1 MMLYGYKSTVGIAL
15 GTLKLSANIC
25 RHNKCRR
32 SLTEPTTQV
41 STKVCNPK
49 RGLAGETKKNPQN
62 ILPLSPSRLR
72 HEKEKAPRPI
82 HARPASAPA
91 AAASHGRQAS
101 LPPTPSLVAAASH
114 TEPRRHSLPCQHPP
128 PPSCTAPLPTGTLT
142 TDAPSPAVPR
152 RRKMWPILAP
162 HRLQLQIC
170 AHSMRYSR
178 RSNTVRSTVEAAFHW
193 QRASQSHS
201 CCDSPPCSRRPPP
214 APIYAPWRW
223 FSARSSPRTRQA
235 RPATTR
241 RIRLRRL
248 LSDLIIHL

>member
-1 MMLYGYKSTVGIAL
+1 MLYGYKSTVGIAL

-91 AAASHGRQAS
+91 AAASHGRQPS
-101 LPPTPSLVAAASH
+101 PPPTPSLATAALLHSAAARRNPNHGCPIACSFTSTQDVAH
-114 TEPRRHSLPCQHPP
+114 PRSPSVVAPDLRTGFVRVWSSSGWHQILPPLLVRW
-128 PPSCTAPLPTGTLT
+128 APLRVLSFVPGK
-142 TDAPSPAVPR
+142 SP
-152 RRKMWPILAP
+152 LAP
-162 HRLQLQIC
+162 RGCTLL
-170 AHSMRYSR
+170 
-178 RSNTVRSTVEAAFHW
+178 
-193 QRASQSHS
+193 
-201 CCDSPPCSRRPPP
+201 DS
-214 APIYAPWRW
+214 AP
-223 FSARSSPRTRQA
+223 FTRF
-235 RPATTR
+235 
-241 RIRLRRL
+241 
-248 LSDLIIHL
+248 